1 MAGKGILHFDG
12 ASKGNP
18 GKAGAGAV
26 LMTEDGR
33 VVSRIHEGLGVTTN
47 NAAEYRALTLGLKEA
62 IDHGFESIKVY
73 GDSKL
78 VTNQVNGVW
87 QTRNQNMKEL
97 CNEVRQLKENFNS
110 FEISHVPREWNA
122 EADRQANM
130 GIRLESGAVSEE
142 HGDI

>member
-33 VVSRIHEGLGVTTN
+33 VVSRIHEGLGVATN
-47 NAAEYRALTLGLKEA
+47 NVAEYRALIRGLKQA
-62 IDHGFESIKVY
+62 SDHGFTSIEAY
-73 GDSKL
+73 GDSQL
-78 VTNQVNGVW
+78 VSNQVNGVW

-97 CNEVRQLKENFNS
+97 CNEVTQLKGNFDS
-110 FEISHVPREWNA
+110 FKISHVPRVCNA
-122 EADRQANM
+122 FIVLYIYKLASLVLHHRH
-130 GIRLESGAVSEE
+130 LVK
-142 HGDI
+142 

>member
-33 VVSRIHEGLGVTTN
+33 VVSRIHEGRGVGFRSADFN
-47 NAAEYRALTLGLKEA
+47 PIDALTLRLKQA

-73 GDSKL
+73 GDSQL
-78 VTNQVNGVW
+78 VCKQVNGDW
-87 QTRNQNMKEL
+87 QTKNQNMKEL

-130 GIRLESGAVSEE
+130 GIRLESVRGAW
-142 HGDI
+142 